1 MSAAKHLSRP
11 LSLAL
16 GLGLAL
22 GTVHP
27 AAAETLEEALVATY
41 NNNPQILGER
51 ANLRAVDEGVPQAL
65 AGWRPTV
72 NFVTGIGAAQSE
84 TTPAAPPNAPAHVA
98 YQPHSYSLTVTQ
110 PIYNGGNT
118 IAKTA
123 QAEDLVQAE
132 RAKLIATESTA
143 FFTAAQ
149 AYFDVLRD
157 LAVVELDR
165 NNEQVLS
172 RQLEATNDQFRV
184 GQVTRTDVAQAES
197 RLAAARATRQTD
209 QGTLENDRASYTRAV
224 GHPPIDL
231 VQPTLHPTIPA
242 TRDEA
247 LNLAATK
254 NLNVVSAQFTEIAA
268 RDNVAQVKAQLLP
281 SVSIVGNINRGQ
293 ESTLNGRETTNRSVI
308 AQMTV
313 PLYEAGNIW
322 SQSRQ
327 AIENAGKARS
337 TTDDTRR
344 QAVQTATQAWE
355 TIQSARA
362 SITSLQTTIRAASI
376 ALEGVTQQQ
385 QVGSRTVLDVL
396 NAQQELFT
404 DRTLLVKAQ
413 HDLAVAEFNLSQ
425 QIGRLTAVDLELPV
439 DLYDVKKHYEAVRN
453 KLVGFGAGD

>member
-1 MSAAKHLSRP
+1 MGSPRSRQ
-11 LSLAL
+11 LFALVALAL
-16 GLGLAL
+16 GALAA
-22 GTVHP
+22 GP
-27 AAAETLEEALVATY
+27 ALAETLEDALVSTY

-65 AGWRPTV
+65 SGWRPTV
-72 NFVTGIGAAQSE
+72 TFTSGIGDAQSE
-84 TTPAAPPNAPAHVA
+84 TTPAAPPNAPAHVTF
-98 YQPHSYSLTVTQ
+98 QPHTYSLTLTQ

-123 QAEDLVQAE
+123 QAEDLVESE

-143 FFTAAQ
+143 FFTAVQ

-157 LAVVELDR
+157 QAVVQLDLS
-165 NNEQVLS
+165 NEQVLT

-197 RLAAARATRQTD
+197 RLAAARAQRQTD
-209 QGTLENDRASYTRAV
+209 QGTLANDSANYTRAV

-231 VQPTLHPTIPA
+231 VQPTLHPEIPA
-242 TRDEA
+242 ERDAA
-247 LNLAATK
+247 LTLAAVK
-254 NLNVVSAQFTEIAA
+254 NPNIIAAQFSEVAA

-281 SVSIVGNINRGQ
+281 TVSIVGNIQRAQ
-293 ESTLNGRETTNRSVI
+293 ETTLNGRETTTKSVI
-308 AQMTV
+308 AQLNM

-327 AIENAGKARS
+327 AVENVAKAKG

-344 QAVQTATQAWE
+344 ASVQTATQAWE

-362 SITSLQTTIRAASI
+362 SITSLQSTVRAAEI

-385 QVGSRTVLDVL
+385 QVGARTVLDVL
-396 NAQQELFT
+396 NAQQELFS
-404 DRTLLVKAQ
+404 DRVLLVKAQ

-425 QIGRLTAVDLELPV
+425 QVGRLTAADLNLPV
-439 DLYDVKKHYEAVRN
+439 SLYDVQKHYEAVRN
-453 KLVGFGAGD
+453 KLIGFGAGD

>member
-1 MSAAKHLSRP
+1 MTAAKHRP
-11 LSLAL
+11 LCVSLAAGL
-16 GLGLAL
+16 GLGLMA
-22 GTVHP
+22 VQP
-27 AAAETLEEALVATY
+27 APAETLEEALAATY

-72 NFVTGIGAAQSE
+72 NFTAGIGVGQSE

-98 YQPHSYSLTVTQ
+98 YQPHNYSLTVTQ

-123 QAEDLVQAE
+123 QAEDLVQSE
-132 RAKLIATESTA
+132 RARLIATESTA
-143 FFTAAQ
+143 FFAAAQ
-149 AYFDVLRD
+149 SYFDVLRD

-165 NNEQVLS
+165 NNEQVLT

-197 RLAAARATRQTD
+197 RLAAATAQRQTD
-209 QGTLENDRASYTRAV
+209 QGTLENDRANYTRAV
-224 GHPPIDL
+224 GHPPTDL
-231 VQPTLHPTIPA
+231 VQPTLHPAIPA
-242 TRDEA
+242 TRDES
-247 LNLAATK
+247 LTLAATQ
-254 NLNVVSAQFTEIAA
+254 NPNVISAQFSEIAA
-268 RDNVAQVKAQLLP
+268 RDNIAQIKAQLLP
-281 SVSIVGNINRGQ
+281 SVAIVGNINRSQ
-293 ESTLNGRETTNRSVI
+293 EATLNGRETTTRSVI
-308 AQMTV
+308 AQMSV
-313 PLYEAGNIW
+313 PLYEAGNVW

-327 AIENAGKARS
+327 AVENAGKARG

-362 SITSLQTTIRAASI
+362 SITSLQSTIRAASI

-396 NAQQELFT
+396 NAQQELFS
-404 DRTLLVKAQ
+404 DRTLLVRAQ

-439 DLYDVKKHYEAVRN
+439 DLYDVQKHYEAVRN
-453 KLVGFGAGD
+453 KLVGFSAGD

>member
-1 MSAAKHLSRP
+1 MRRRLVASVAI
-11 LSLAL
+11 
-16 GLGLAL
+16 GLGAF
-22 GTVHP
+22 
-27 AAAETLEEALVATY
+27 AAQPVRAETLEDALAAAY

-51 ANLRAVDEGVPQAL
+51 AGLRATDEGVAQAL

-72 NFVTGIGAAQSE
+72 TFQGAIGTETSE
-84 TTPAAPPNAPAHVA
+84 STPPAPPSVPAHQGF
-98 YQPHSYSLTVTQ
+98 QPHTYSLTVTQ

-143 FFTAAQ
+143 FFAAAQ

-165 NNEQVLS
+165 NNEQVLT
-172 RQLEATNDQFRV
+172 RQLEATSDQFRV
-184 GQVTRTDVAQAES
+184 GQVTRTDVAQAEA

-231 VQPTLHPTIPA
+231 VQPTLHPAIPA

-247 LNLAATK
+247 LALAATK
-254 NLNVVSAQFTEIAA
+254 NPNVISAQFTEIAA
-268 RDNVAQVKAQLLP
+268 RDNVAQIKAQLLP
-281 SVSIVGNINRGQ
+281 SVSIVGNINRSQ
-293 ESTLNGRETTNRSVI
+293 ESTLNGRETTTRSVI
-308 AQMTV
+308 AQMTM

-327 AIENAGKARS
+327 AIENAGKARG

-355 TIQSARA
+355 TTQSARA
-362 SITSLQTTIRAASI
+362 SINSLQSTIRAASI

-396 NAQQELFT
+396 NAQQELFA

-453 KLVGFGAGD
+453 KLIGFGAGD